1 MERID
6 LSVFPFWQYLT
17 EDEKER
23 LQSQARIV
31 QFSENQMIASTEM
44 DCLGVLYVKSGVIRL
59 YLYSED
65 GREVTIARLAEDDV
79 CLLSAS
85 CMLSQISFS
94 AQVSAESQVE
104 AILIPVNIISD
115 IKEKNVYVENYVYRL
130 TTERFSD
137 VISAVEQ
144 MLFMTLEQRIITFLL
159 DETAR
164 TGGDTVH
171 MTQEKLA
178 QAIGSAREAVTR
190 TLKQLSSAGVIEV
203 FRGGIK
209 ITDRKT
215 LYEKVTG

>member
-1 MERID
+1 
-6 LSVFPFWQYLT
+6 
-17 EDEKER
+17 
-23 LQSQARIV
+23 
-31 QFSENQMIASTEM
+31 
-44 DCLGVLYVKSGVIRL
+44 
-59 YLYSED
+59 
-65 GREVTIARLAEDDV
+65 
-79 CLLSAS
+79 
-85 CMLSQISFS
+85 
-94 AQVSAESQVE
+94 
-104 AILIPVNIISD
+104 
-115 IKEKNVYVENYVYRL
+115 
-130 TTERFSD
+130 
-137 VISAVEQ
+137 

>member
-1 MERID
+1 
-6 LSVFPFWQYLT
+6 
-17 EDEKER
+17 
-23 LQSQARIV
+23 
-31 QFSENQMIASTEM
+31 
-44 DCLGVLYVKSGVIRL
+44 
-59 YLYSED
+59 
-65 GREVTIARLAEDDV
+65 
-79 CLLSAS
+79 
-85 CMLSQISFS
+85 MLSQISFP

>member
-1 MERID
+1 M
-6 LSVFPFWQYLT
+6 
-17 EDEKER
+17 
-23 LQSQARIV
+23 
-31 QFSENQMIASTEM
+31 
-44 DCLGVLYVKSGVIRL
+44 
-59 YLYSED
+59 
-65 GREVTIARLAEDDV
+65 
-79 CLLSAS
+79 
-85 CMLSQISFS
+85 
-94 AQVSAESQVE
+94 E

>member
-85 CMLSQISFS
+85 CMLSQISFP

-115 IKEKNVYVENYVYRL
+115 INVYVENYVYRL

>member
-1 MERID
+1 MEKID
-6 LSVFPFWQYLT
+6 LTVFPFWERLT
-17 EDEKER
+17 KEEKEL

-31 QFSENQMIASTEM
+31 RFEENQLIASTEI
-44 DCLGVLYVKSGVIRL
+44 DCLGVLYIKSGMIRL

-85 CMLSQISFS
+85 CMLSQVSFP
-94 AQVSAESQVE
+94 AQVSAESPVE
-104 AILIPVNIISD
+104 AILIPVNIISS

-144 MLFMTLEQRIITFLL
+144 MLFMTLEQRIVSFLL

-209 ITDRKT
+209 IIDRKA
-215 LYEKVTG
+215 LYEKVS

>member
-1 MERID
+1 M
-6 LSVFPFWQYLT
+6 
-17 EDEKER
+17 
-23 LQSQARIV
+23 
-31 QFSENQMIASTEM
+31 
-44 DCLGVLYVKSGVIRL
+44 
-59 YLYSED
+59 
-65 GREVTIARLAEDDV
+65 
-79 CLLSAS
+79 
-85 CMLSQISFS
+85 
-94 AQVSAESQVE
+94 E

-190 TLKQLSSAGVIEV
+190 TLKQLSSAGGNRSLPRRHQNPQTTKLSMKSYPDNESS
-203 FRGGIK
+203 F
-209 ITDRKT
+209 
-215 LYEKVTG
+215 LCH

>member
-6 LSVFPFWQYLT
+6 LSLFPFWEHLT
-17 EDEKER
+17 EDEREL

-31 QFSENQMIASTEM
+31 RFEENQLIASTEM
-44 DCLGVLYVKSGVIRL
+44 DCLGVLYIKSGMIRL

-65 GREVTIARLAEDDV
+65 GREVTIARLAKDDV

-85 CMLSQISFS
+85 CMLSQVSFP

-104 AILIPVNIISD
+104 AILIPVNLISS

-144 MLFMTLEQRIITFLL
+144 MLFMTLEQRIVSFLL

-164 TGGDTVH
+164 TGGDTLH

-178 QAIGSAREAVTR
+178 QAIGSAREAVSR
-190 TLKQLSSAGVIEV
+190 TLKQLSSAKVIEV

-209 ITDRKT
+209 IVDRKA
-215 LYEKVTG
+215 LYEKIS

>member
-6 LSVFPFWQYLT
+6 LSLFPFWEHLT
-17 EDEKER
+17 EDEREL

-31 QFSENQMIASTEM
+31 RFEENQLIASTEM
-44 DCLGVLYVKSGVIRL
+44 DCLGVLYIKSGMIRL

-65 GREVTIARLAEDDV
+65 GREVTIARLAKDDV

-85 CMLSQISFS
+85 CMLSQVSFP

-104 AILIPVNIISD
+104 AILIPVNLISS

-144 MLFMTLEQRIITFLL
+144 MLFMTLEQRIVSFLL

-164 TGGDTVH
+164 TGGDTLH

-178 QAIGSAREAVTR
+178 QAIGSVREAVTR
-190 TLKQLSSAGVIEV
+190 TLKQLSSAKVIEV

-209 ITDRKT
+209 IVDRKA
-215 LYEKVTG
+215 LYEKIS

>member
-1 MERID
+1 MEHID
-6 LSVFPFWQYLT
+6 LSLFPFWEYLKET
-17 EDEKER
+17 EKEL

-31 QFSENQMIASTEM
+31 RFTENQMIASTEM
-44 DCLGVLYVKSGVIRL
+44 DCLGVLYVKSGMIRL

-65 GREVTIARLAEDDV
+65 GREVTIARLAKDDV

-85 CMLSQISFS
+85 CMLSQISFP
-94 AQVSAESQVE
+94 AQVSAESDVE
-104 AILIPVNIISD
+104 AILIPVNIISE

-130 TTERFSD
+130 TTERFAD

-144 MLFMTLEQRIITFLL
+144 MLFMTLEQRIVTFLL

-190 TLKQLSSAGVIEV
+190 TLKQLSSTGEIEV
-203 FRGGIK
+203 FRGGIR
-209 ITDRKT
+209 IVDRKA
-215 LYEKVTG
+215 LYGKVSG